1 MLHPRSKV
9 LGGNLLQWDVANR
22 PRITWTSTIILNYNV
37 LSTAKFLE
45 HSNNQQTLIFLPQ
58 KWVRTFAKDDYPTA
72 NIEKIREIPHWLD
85 EENVGCPFFF
95 VEIMFCT
102 HNNVLWWNVR
112 NIGCKAAYS
121 RICKCCSSC
130 FKQQI
135 TVVKLAILSPYR
147 IINIKNVINVTFF
160 IGKMCNLTWVRRK
173 KSVKKVVGMEYF

>member
-1 MLHPRSKV
+1 MGAPLHLGWLPDCKYSKKPRDSALTRWRKCWMP
-9 LGGNLLQWDVANR
+9 L
-22 PRITWTSTIILNYNV
+22 
-37 LSTAKFLE
+37 
-45 HSNNQQTLIFLPQ
+45 
-58 KWVRTFAKDDYPTA
+58 
-72 NIEKIREIPHWLD
+72 
-85 EENVGCPFFF
+85 FF

-135 TVVKLAILSPYR
+135 SVVKLAILSPYR

-173 KSVKKVVGMEYF
+173 KSVKKVVGMEYFSNFIGDNQRVTNKYPFPWRLQI

>member
-1 MLHPRSKV
+1 MGAHLHLGWLPDCKYSKKPRDS
-9 LGGNLLQWDVANR
+9 A
-22 PRITWTSTIILNYNV
+22 
-37 LSTAKFLE
+37 
-45 HSNNQQTLIFLPQ
+45 LIRWRKCWMPL
-58 KWVRTFAKDDYPTA
+58 
-72 NIEKIREIPHWLD
+72 
-85 EENVGCPFFF
+85 FF

-173 KSVKKVVGMEYF
+173 KSVKKVVGMEYFSNFIGDNQRVTNKYPFPWRLQI

>member
-1 MLHPRSKV
+1 MGAHLHLGWLPDCKYRKNPRDS
-9 LGGNLLQWDVANR
+9 A
-22 PRITWTSTIILNYNV
+22 
-37 LSTAKFLE
+37 
-45 HSNNQQTLIFLPQ
+45 LIRWRKCWMPL
-58 KWVRTFAKDDYPTA
+58 
-72 NIEKIREIPHWLD
+72 
-85 EENVGCPFFF
+85 FF

-135 TVVKLAILSPYR
+135 SVVKLAILSPYR

-160 IGKMCNLTWVRRK
+160 IRKMCNLTWVRRK
-173 KSVKKVVGMEYF
+173 KSVKKVVGMEYFSNFIGDNQRVTNKYPFPWRLQI